1 MNLIKLLIVQVRMK
15 EVRKSSRTITEDSY
29 NNHFDDRIYTD
40 VGHRG
45 VTNLRNFISGVHFE
59 PNLYARVKLK
69 CGFTGT
75 ENTHNTSMT

>member
-1 MNLIKLLIVQVRMK
+1 MK

-45 VTNLRNFISGVHFE
+45 VTNLRNFISGVHFV
-59 PNLYARVKLK
+59 PNLDARVKLK
-69 CGFTGT
+69 CRITSI
-75 ENTHNTSMT
+75 ENTYNLTSHLSHLSTSS